1 MVVMLIVGCS
11 HSMHT
16 VKLSVLSDDDNLP
29 INGTASDVVGIISD
43 TIFMKTV
50 RDRST
55 VTSGNNHRMEIVM
68 EVQLSL
74 HKCLAPFLVHKV
86 HLFPKKNL
94 HICIASQI

>member
-50 RDRST
+50 RDRRT
-55 VTSGNNHRMEIVM
+55 VTSANNDK
-68 EVQLSL
+68 LTL
-74 HKCLAPFLVHKV
+74 PFLS
-86 HLFPKKNL
+86 FRRG
-94 HICIASQI
+94 

>member
-1 MVVMLIVGCS
+1 
-11 HSMHT
+11 MHT

-68 EVQLSL
+68 GSVE
-74 HKCLAPFLVHKV
+74 P
-86 HLFPKKNL
+86 
-94 HICIASQI
+94 SQIRSTFSSAHSTFFPRKIYIFL